1 MTTDQLITLI
11 VALGGGVFL
20 REAGVGIYH
29 WATGGQA
36 RERSA
41 LRQAMTDLDAE
52 SAYRR
57 RVTEHAHEVRR
68 IAIDHGIPSD
78 ALPPFPTRTPSP
90 QPEESS

>member
-11 VALGGGVFL
+11 VALGGGAFL
-20 REAGVGIYH
+20 REAGVGIYR

-41 LRQAMTDLDAE
+41 LRQATTDLDTEA
-52 SAYRR
+52 AYRR

-78 ALPPFPTRTPSP
+78 ALPPLPARTQPP
-90 QPEESS
+90 PEES